1 MLQHLGI
8 KYSGDGEN
16 YEIDHMVC
24 QYNTFMDDMNYAY
37 GGGVDAHYSVDHLVP
52 NQSTCLY
59 KSDDGF
65 GRTFAISNDVYKA
78 ISSSVIFGA
87 FKNED
92 SLRTRP
98 YLMAEMINFLLGITT
113 ITSLSDLMN
122 NEAVS
127 VMNYPN
133 PFTSSTNFEFSL
145 RESGNI
151 RLEIFDELGRLV
163 HNESSEQIAAGKHIK
178 TWDATNQQGNRVR
191 SGMYFYKLTSG
202 EKVNSGKFMLM
213 D

>member
-1 MLQHLGI
+1 
-8 KYSGDGEN
+8 
-16 YEIDHMVC
+16 MVC
-24 QYNTFMDDMNYAY
+24 QYNTFMDDMNYSY
-37 GGGVDAHYSVDHLVP
+37 GGGVDAHYSVDRLVP
-52 NQSTCLY
+52 SQATCLY

-78 ISSSVIFGA
+78 ISSSVVFGA

-113 ITSLSDLMN
+113 ITSLTELMN
-122 NEAVS
+122 NEAFS

-133 PFTSSTNFEFSL
+133 PFTSFTNFEFSL
-145 RESGNI
+145 RESGNVQF
-151 RLEIFDELGRLV
+151 EIFDELGRLV
-163 HNESSEQIAAGKHIK
+163 HNESSEQLAAGKHIK
-178 TWDATNQQGNRVR
+178 TWDATNHQGNRVK

-202 EKVNSGKFMLM
+202 ENVNSGKFLLM